1 MKKIL
6 RLALAAIL
14 FAAGTVS
21 ARLPE
26 PISMPQDIK
35 GTSPH
40 KPEAAVYYLTELV
53 KAERTEVYMIFRN
66 ARRMQDLQ
74 DVEGLSE
81 EDRRAYMKKKREL
94 RGNPLVEYANRC
106 GFTLERAKELMDLMH
121 DSDKG
126 TSYYGKI
133 RHHG

>member
-40 KPEAAVYYLTELV
+40 KPEAAVYYLAELV
-53 KAERTEVYMIFRN
+53 
-66 ARRMQDLQ
+66 
-74 DVEGLSE
+74 
-81 EDRRAYMKKKREL
+81 
-94 RGNPLVEYANRC
+94 
-106 GFTLERAKELMDLMH
+106 
-121 DSDKG
+121 
-126 TSYYGKI
+126 
-133 RHHG
+133 

>member
-26 PISMPQDIK
+26 PASMPQDIK

-40 KPEAAVYYLTELV
+40 KPEAAVYYLSL
-53 KAERTEVYMIFRN
+53 I
-66 ARRMQDLQ
+66 
-74 DVEGLSE
+74 
-81 EDRRAYMKKKREL
+81 
-94 RGNPLVEYANRC
+94 
-106 GFTLERAKELMDLMH
+106 H
-121 DSDKG
+121 
-126 TSYYGKI
+126 I
-133 RHHG
+133 

>member
-26 PISMPQDIK
+26 PVSMPQDIK

-40 KPEAAVYYLTELV
+40 KPEAAVYYLAELV
-53 KAERTEVYMIFRN
+53 KEGKITAEEAERTEVYMISGMPAVCRIC
-66 ARRMQDLQ
+66 RMW
-74 DVEGLSE
+74 
-81 EDRRAYMKKKREL
+81 K
-94 RGNPLVEYANRC
+94 
-106 GFTLERAKELMDLMH
+106 GFPRKTAGH
-121 DSDKG
+121 
-126 TSYYGKI
+126 I
-133 RHHG
+133 

>member
-26 PISMPQDIK
+26 PASMPQDIK

-40 KPEAAVYYLTELV
+40 KPEAAVYYLAELV
-53 KAERTEVYMIFRN
+53 KEGRMTAEEAERTEVYMISGMPAVCRIC
-66 ARRMQDLQ
+66 RMW
-74 DVEGLSE
+74 
-81 EDRRAYMKKKREL
+81 K
-94 RGNPLVEYANRC
+94 
-106 GFTLERAKELMDLMH
+106 GFPRKTAGH
-121 DSDKG
+121 
-126 TSYYGKI
+126 I
-133 RHHG
+133 

>member
-26 PISMPQDIK
+26 PASMPQDIK

-40 KPEAAVYYLTELV
+40 KPEAAVYYLAELV
-53 KAERTEVYMIFRN
+53 KEGRMTAEEAERTEVYVISGMPAVCRIC
-66 ARRMQDLQ
+66 RMW
-74 DVEGLSE
+74 
-81 EDRRAYMKKKREL
+81 K
-94 RGNPLVEYANRC
+94 
-106 GFTLERAKELMDLMH
+106 GFPRKTAGH
-121 DSDKG
+121 
-126 TSYYGKI
+126 I
-133 RHHG
+133 

>member
-40 KPEAAVYYLTELV
+40 KPEAAVYYLAELV
-53 KAERTEVYMIFRN
+53 KEGKMTAEE
-66 ARRMQDLQ
+66 A
-74 DVEGLSE
+74 ELSLIHISE
-81 EDRRAYMKKKREL
+81 
-94 RGNPLVEYANRC
+94 P
-106 GFTLERAKELMDLMH
+106 T
-121 DSDKG
+121 
-126 TSYYGKI
+126 
-133 RHHG
+133 RH

>member
-26 PISMPQDIK
+26 PASMPQDIK

-53 KAERTEVYMIFRN
+53 KGGKMTAEEAERTEVYMISGMPAVCRIC
-66 ARRMQDLQ
+66 RMW
-74 DVEGLSE
+74 
-81 EDRRAYMKKKREL
+81 K
-94 RGNPLVEYANRC
+94 
-106 GFTLERAKELMDLMH
+106 GFPRKTAGH
-121 DSDKG
+121 
-126 TSYYGKI
+126 I
-133 RHHG
+133 